1 METEGSIAA
10 SSDLGAATV
19 LNLSSISNASADAS
33 GFGFQDAD
41 AFEQPTEEELRRSI
55 FIFYLVIFVMI
66 VAQSSLVQWRKR
78 DRRSYELVTL
88 IGLWLIPPIV
98 SVVGQF
104 WLFLLVWGFYSGVTG
119 IFLYKC
125 TFERAM
131 DKKLP
136 KQVICMALS
145 CYVSTAR
152 VHAVYFKQPNREN

>member
-1 METEGSIAA
+1 METEGGTLAA
-10 SSDLGAATV
+10 TSGDLGAAAD
-19 LNLSSISNASADAS
+19 LNSSTIFNASGNAS
-33 GFGFQDAD
+33 GLGFPDLNAID
-41 AFEQPTEEELRRSI
+41 QPTEEELRRSI

-98 SVVGQF
+98 SIIGQF
-104 WLFLLVWGFYSGVTG
+104 WLFLLVWAFYSGVTG
-119 IFLYKC
+119 VFLYKC

-136 KQVICMALS
+136 KQVI
-145 CYVSTAR
+145 
-152 VHAVYFKQPNREN
+152 